1 MKVCKRCGEVNED
14 KNLICKNAD
23 CFSREFDDYEK
34 VSNDVKSNLRNK
46 EKLKKNLEIGLLVVY
61 FLIILIVG
69 VLNFKELMISKVIA
83 TIALSIIGILC
94 VKFTGFIFE
103 IQHAFSLKD
112 SSGDNMSDMY
122 ESYLKVLGILAL
134 IYSVYLLF

>member
-1 MKVCKRCGEVNED
+1 MKVCRRCGEVNEEE
-14 KNLICKNAD
+14 NLICKNGN

-46 EKLKKNLEIGLLVVY
+46 EKLKKNLEIGILVVY

-69 VLNFKELMISKVIA
+69 ALNFKELMISKVIA

-94 VKFTGFIFE
+94 VKFTRFVFE
-103 IQHAFSLKD
+103 IQHVFSLKD

>member
-1 MKVCKRCGEVNED
+1 MKICRRCGEVNED
-14 KNLICKNAD
+14 KNLICKNAE

-46 EKLKKNLEIGLLVVY
+46 AKIKKNLETGILVVY
-61 FLIILIVG
+61 FLILLIVG
-69 VLNFKELMISKVIA
+69 TFNFKELMLSKVIA
-83 TIALSIIGILC
+83 AVALSIIGILC

-103 IQHAFSLKD
+103 IQHVFSLRD
-112 SSGDNMSDMY
+112 SNRENMSDMY
-122 ESYLKVLGILAL
+122 DSYLKLLGILAL

>member
-1 MKVCKRCGEVNED
+1 MKICRRCGEVNED
-14 KNLICKNAD
+14 KNLICKNAE

-46 EKLKKNLEIGLLVVY
+46 AKIKKNLETGILVVY
-61 FLIILIVG
+61 FLILLIVG
-69 VLNFKELMISKVIA
+69 TFNFKELMLSKVIA
-83 TIALSIIGILC
+83 AVALSIIGILC

-103 IQHAFSLKD
+103 IQYVFSLRD
-112 SSGDNMSDMY
+112 SNRENMSDMY
-122 ESYLKVLGILAL
+122 DSYLKLLGILAL

>member
-1 MKVCKRCGEVNED
+1 MKVCRRCGEVNEEE
-14 KNLICKNAD
+14 NLICKNGN

-46 EKLKKNLEIGLLVVY
+46 EKLKKNLEIGILGVY

-69 VLNFKELMISKVIA
+69 IFNFKELMISKVIA
-83 TIALSIIGILC
+83 TVALSIIGILC

-103 IQHAFSLKD
+103 IQHVFSLRD
-112 SSGDNMSDMY
+112 SNRENMSDMY
-122 ESYLKVLGILAL
+122 DSYLKLLGVLAL